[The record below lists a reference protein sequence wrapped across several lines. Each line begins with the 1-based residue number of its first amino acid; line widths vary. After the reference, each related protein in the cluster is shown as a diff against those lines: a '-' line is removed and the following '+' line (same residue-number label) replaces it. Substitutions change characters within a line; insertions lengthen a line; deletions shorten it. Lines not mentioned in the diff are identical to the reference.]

1 MIKKYLGNSLTLRLT
16 LLFSLAAVLI
26 LTILGFMISSMVNEH
41 FIEQDQ
47 RDLSGQLAHINQL
60 FAPVTDQQALDQA
73 INLLKAELSLGHGL
87 VAVITDGEG
96 NILFLSEALV
106 PADMPEGVKPG
117 ELFGWQTHQ
126 HSYRGMKTSL
136 QTAYPAWTGKYIM
149 VGMDIS
155 HHKIFLASFHR
166 SIWLSTAIAALLMGA
181 LSWLAT
187 TRGLAPL
194 RQIISTTAR
203 VTANKLDNR
212 LSVDT
217 VPVELRG
224 LAETLNQMLERLEES
239 FKRLSN
245 FSADIAHELRT
256 PISNLLTQT
265 QVILSQPRTLEEYRE
280 TLYANVEELDHLSR
294 LITEMLFLAKAD
306 NGLVVPER
314 QSLELSEEISRLF
327 EFYDAL
333 AESRQIRLTQEG
345 EGRVTGDRSLLRQAF
360 SNLLINAIMYGEA
373 GTIVHVSI
381 HRQDNHYVRLALS
394 NTGESL
400 SAEHLAQ
407 IFDRFYRVDSARQRT
422 GGGEGVGLGLAITRA
437 IVVAH
442 GGKIDVKSVGGK
454 TCFTVILPM
463 IEGDL

>member
-1 MIKKYLGNSLTLRLT
+1 MIKKHLGNSLTLRLT

-73 INLLKAELSLGHGL
+73 IKLLKAELSLGHGL

-96 NILFLSEALV
+96 NILFLSEGLM
-106 PADMPEGVKPG
+106 PLDMPEGVKPG
-117 ELFGWQTHQ
+117 ELFSWQTHL

-136 QTAYPAWTGKYIM
+136 ETAYPAWTGKYVM

-224 LAETLNQMLERLEES
+224 LAETFNQMLERLEES
-239 FKRLSN
+239 FRRLSN

-280 TLYANVEELDHLSR
+280 TLYANVEELDHLSL
-294 LITEMLFLAKAD
+294 LIAEMLFLAKAD

-314 QSLELSEEISRLF
+314 QALELSEEISRLF

-333 AESRQIRLTQEG
+333 AESRHIQLTQEG
-345 EGRVTGDRSLLRQAF
+345 EGSVTGDRSLLRQAF
-360 SNLLINAIMYGEA
+360 SNLLINAIMYGGQ
-373 GTIVHVSI
+373 GTVVHVSI
-381 HRQDNHYVRLALS
+381 HRQDNHHVRLALS
-394 NTGESL
+394 NIGESL

-422 GGGEGVGLGLAITRA
+422 DGGEGVGLGLAITRA

-463 IEGDL
+463 I